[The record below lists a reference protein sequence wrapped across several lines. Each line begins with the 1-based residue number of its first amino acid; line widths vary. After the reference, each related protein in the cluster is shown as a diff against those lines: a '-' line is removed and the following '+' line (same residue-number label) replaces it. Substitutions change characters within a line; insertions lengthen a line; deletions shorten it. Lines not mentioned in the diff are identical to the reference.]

1 MKTQV
6 KSLLIILSIDLM
18 MGCSKTEE
26 IDVKPILDQE
36 SARSKN
42 MHLKVLPSMSDDVL
56 IKAEQD
62 WNNIND
68 ALEQAQTGAVI
79 HLAEGLF
86 YLPKSIVVWN
96 FNGTLRGSGMNETTI
111 QTVPGALFDVEASPP
126 FNWSFEQHEG
136 GYMICFPHEYTDD
149 ERSVS
154 VKDLSIVVS
163 EPSTPYTRWI
173 GSPKEMEFNSIRA
186 IVTFYANLDNDLA
199 NPIDLNVSYNN
210 ISIIGE
216 QDEKYHYKGYSIFHG
231 LAAFGLSNG
240 SFEAK
245 NVTIEN
251 ASGCIAPS
259 AFYGE
264 DATVTIKNARLESCF
279 YGIFSFM
286 NHSWSILNN
295 EIENSQNAIT
305 LLKQR
310 PGGGGLVDGPDGIS
324 FVKNNRIHFMGRL
337 GLGIQNL
344 KNVQV
349 KNNIVEGSGRFGAIA
364 CAGVKGGDNWII
376 KDNNLCGVV
385 PISPF
390 NCTIYLSDLV
400 NSEIRNNANQL
411 IGGPGADEPSNI
423 IGEGVACDED

>member
-1 MKTQV
+1 MRTHV
-6 KSLLIILSIDLM
+6 KCLLIIFSVGLI

-26 IDVKPILDQE
+26 FDVEPLVDLE
-36 SARSKN
+36 SRKASHN
-42 MHLKVLPSMSDDVL
+42 QQKVYPSGAVDVL
-56 IKAEQD
+56 IKADED

-68 ALEQAQTGAVI
+68 ALQQAKPGAVV

-96 FNGTLRGSGMNETTI
+96 FNGILRGSGMNETTI

-136 GYMICFPHEYTDD
+136 GYMICFPHEYTDE

-154 VKDLSIVVS
+154 VTDLSIIVS

-186 IVTFYANLDNDLA
+186 IIVFNANLDNDLA
-199 NPIDLNVSYNN
+199 NPIDLNVSYKN
-210 ISIIGE
+210 ISIAGE
-216 QDEKYHYKGYSIFHG
+216 QDEKYHYNGYSIFHG

-245 NVTIEN
+245 NVSIEN
-251 ASGCIAPS
+251 ASGCIASS

-264 DATVTIKNARLESCF
+264 DATVTVKNTRLESCF

-286 NHSWSILNN
+286 NHSWTIINN

-310 PGGGGLVDGPDGIS
+310 PGGGGLVDGPDGVT
-324 FVKNNRIHFMGRL
+324 FVKDNRVQFSGALGMGV
-337 GLGIQNL
+337 QNL

-349 KNNIVEGSGRFGAIA
+349 KNNIFEGSGRFGAIA
-364 CAGVKGGDNWII
+364 CAGANGGDNWTI
-376 KDNNLCGVV
+376 KNNNLCGVIPV
-385 PISPF
+385 APF
-390 NCTIYLSDLV
+390 NCTIFLSKLK
-400 NSEIRNNANQL
+400 NSEIKNNANQI
-411 IGGPGADEPSNI
+411 IGGPGADDPSNI
-423 IGEGVACDED
+423 IGEGIACN